1 LHHSDFF
8 NLKWKALTLLRA
20 ILVLLLF
27 ACIQLAKGQN
37 LKVTPA
43 TITRRMIGNPMEH
56 LPHNIE
62 ALTRFGE
69 RADVAPDNKSIAFM
83 AKTFGDAMVIDLQTR
98 NITCLTCAI
107 PAAAFIRVMHLSNGD
122 YLLVGPEHFENAQAA
137 KGSSE
142 LWYLNK
148 KKGSKP
154 LKLGVKLSEGLA
166 ISKRQ
171 LKIAYTQPGSSPEII
186 SQIIVADLD
195 LKGDSP
201 KIINPGIVLES
212 RDKSCRLE
220 AQDFFD
226 ADNQLTYFCYIPNG
240 AFEVMGLN
248 LSSGLT
254 TNLSKKPNQ
263 FNEPEG
269 IFPDGKY
276 TSVESSWQCNWLG
289 GDKGSANIDIWK
301 LKLDGSGNDFVRITN
316 FNDYEGAKAANP
328 VVSTDGR
335 FMAFQSAKSSDPP
348 GSGSGILI
356 YWFKK

>member
-43 TITRRMIGNPMEH
+43 TITRRMIGNPLEH
-56 LPHNIE
+56 LP
-62 ALTRFGE
+62 
-69 RADVAPDNKSIAFM
+69 PDNKSIAFM

-107 PAAAFIRVMHLSNGD
+107 PAAAFVRVVHLSNGD

-186 SQIIVADLD
+186 SQIIVADFD
-195 LKGDSP
+195 IKGD
-201 KIINPGIVLES
+201 
-212 RDKSCRLE
+212 
-220 AQDFFD
+220 
-226 ADNQLTYFCYIPNG
+226 
-240 AFEVMGLN
+240 
-248 LSSGLT
+248 
-254 TNLSKKPNQ
+254 
-263 FNEPEG
+263 
-269 IFPDGKY
+269 
-276 TSVESSWQCNWLG
+276 
-289 GDKGSANIDIWK
+289 
-301 LKLDGSGNDFVRITN
+301 
-316 FNDYEGAKAANP
+316 
-328 VVSTDGR
+328 
-335 FMAFQSAKSSDPP
+335 
-348 GSGSGILI
+348 
-356 YWFKK
+356 